1 MCQVTAIT
9 HTHPLGLLGA
19 LLQAHAIR
27 RVIGIAGSGNG
38 DSLASVDAMRLVDD
52 LRGDLESADL
62 SAFAFGRPSN
72 FHESALQAY
81 VGKLETVKRFST
93 QHSIPTLNDIVK
105 NLGVLPASRDI
116 TNHSFVNHSVIST
129 R

>member
-81 VGKLETVKRFST
+81 IKKLEVVKRFAT
-93 QHSIPTLNDIVK
+93 QKSMPSEKEVIL
-105 NLGVLPASRDI
+105 NLGKLTVWHCFTIVLFSL
-116 TNHSFVNHSVIST
+116 
-129 R
+129 